1 MKEQTNHT
9 NTLWRQNTVI
19 KRRTANGKKGP
30 LAVFRKYG
38 VSLTMTRSIGDRYY
52 IIYIY
57 IYIYIYMIFFL
68 HIFYFI
74 FHMYTYIDVLY
85 LLYLIVNYICNIDMD
100 QDHV

>member
-30 LAVFRKYG
+30 LAVFSKYG

-57 IYIYIYMIFFL
+57 IYDIFFYIYFTLFFICI
-68 HIFYFI
+68 HIL
-74 FHMYTYIDVLY
+74 MYYIY
-85 LLYLIVNYICNIDMD
+85 YILL
-100 QDHV
+100 